1 MVAVPP
7 RLNLARIWVALF
19 AVVAAVGGYSMLPVE
34 AQSTTSALPF
44 ARSFLLTGNYAVVGV
59 DLLPQAAD
67 CATFA
72 PDCYAKGNIQVD
84 VCPQT
89 GAQPGSCVP
98 AGADVV
104 AAFMYWEAI
113 SLDPAAMPPAKFLGQ
128 TVTNAKRS
136 DIPLPSQASCLS
148 AGGALKMSMFSADVL
163 RFFPLQTSTGRRLV
177 TGTHQVALPEVGNGN
192 QARQGA
198 GASLF
203 FVYRAPD
210 EALRKIVVY
219 DGVYLQHPPGTV
231 MTQTLQGFY
240 QSWTDHQSA
249 WLTHI
254 VGSGS
259 KNQTERIKFNGTA
272 VADVVATDPFPFPLG
287 DQGGNG
293 SDRAWAE
300 PSAARSSATRAA
312 TSSGGGAPGPAGA
325 PRLGSGVIVGEPRWT
340 L

>member
-7 RLNLARIWVALF
+7 RLNPVRICIALI

-72 PDCYAKGNIQVD
+72 PNCYAKGNIQVD
-84 VCPQT
+84 VCQN
-89 GAQPGSCVP
+89 GAQPGSCIP

-113 SLDPAAMPPAKFLGQ
+113 SPDPTAMPPAKFLGQ

-136 DIPLPSQASCLS
+136 DLTLPSEASCLS
-148 AGGALKMSMFSADVL
+148 SGGALKLSMFSGDVL
-163 RFFPLQTSTGRRLV
+163 RFFPLQTDLNQQSTGRRIV
-177 TGTHQVALPEVGNGN
+177 TGTHQVALPEVGDGN

-203 FVYRAPD
+203 F
-210 EALRKIVVY
+210 
-219 DGVYLQHPPGTV
+219 
-231 MTQTLQGFY
+231 
-240 QSWTDHQSA
+240 
-249 WLTHI
+249 
-254 VGSGS
+254 
-259 KNQTERIKFNGTA
+259 
-272 VADVVATDPFPFPLG
+272 
-287 DQGGNG
+287 
-293 SDRAWAE
+293 
-300 PSAARSSATRAA
+300 
-312 TSSGGGAPGPAGA
+312 
-325 PRLGSGVIVGEPRWT
+325 
-340 L
+340 